1 MYRPSNLIKHGKSK
15 GTVVV
20 LLPIQ
25 EQHPVG
31 GIFLNDLM
39 LDIMLCVHV
48 GGCCQETMGGAAA
61 SHKGPDST
69 ARVMLKFWKQEFSD
83 PGSRALGTWV
93 HSLNLP
99 LRAE

>member
-31 GIFLNDLM
+31 GIFLSDLM
-39 LDIMLCVHV
+39 LHLMLSV
-48 GGCCQETMGGAAA
+48 GGMGNAARV
-61 SHKGPDST
+61 SLRRQWVGQLHHTKRNQGPDST
-69 ARVMLKFWKQEFSD
+69 PKVILKS
-83 PGSRALGTWV
+83 
-93 HSLNLP
+93 
-99 LRAE
+99 